1 MPTQVRNESTGADET
16 LEQNIIEKESISRT
30 ATIHEDF
37 IREFVIYKI
46 QLTFEIVA

>member
-1 MPTQVRNESTGADET
+1 MLTQARNESTGAYEA

-30 ATIHEDF
+30 ATIHENF
-37 IREFVIYKI
+37 IREFVIFKI